1 MIRLKDILNESMS
14 KNKVQDIIDRV
25 FPQIVNDRG
34 TGKKGVPKIKLHYDI
49 YARLSGDE
57 DMRGE
62 HSSTTKAQYDE
73 NTNIIY
79 IYYPN
84 MENEEDVLRALIHEY
99 THYKQDHKLFK
110 KYKAMYS
117 YDEDPTEIEAK
128 RNEEDWPL
136 FTTN

>member
-1 MIRLKDILNESMS
+1 MEINEIQ
-14 KNKVQDIIDRV
+14 NIIDYAY
-25 FPQIVNDRG
+25 
-34 TGKKGVPKIKLHYDI
+34 PKIQSYYGKGSLDIPEIELHKDI

-57 DMRGE
+57 EQSGE
-62 HSSTTKAQYDE
+62 HSKTTKAQYDE
-73 NTNIIY
+73 DTNVIY

-84 MENEEDVLRALIHEY
+84 IMNEEDILRSIIHEY
-99 THYKQDHKLFK
+99 THYRQDHKLFK

>member
-1 MIRLKDILNESMS
+1 MNTNEI
-14 KNKVQDIIDRV
+14 QQIIDYAY
-25 FPQIVNDRG
+25 
-34 TGKKGVPKIKLHYDI
+34 PKIQSYYGKGSLDIPKIELHRDI

-57 DMRGE
+57 EQSGE
-62 HSSTTKAQYDE
+62 HSKTTKAQYDE
-73 NTNIIY
+73 DTNVIY

-84 MENEEDVLRALIHEY
+84 MKSEEDVLRSIIHEY

>member
-1 MIRLKDILNESMS
+1 MTTDEIQN
-14 KNKVQDIIDRV
+14 II
-25 FPQIVNDRG
+25 NYAY
-34 TGKKGVPKIKLHYDI
+34 PKIQKYYGKGSLDIPKIELHKDI

-57 DMRGE
+57 EQSGE

-84 MENEEDVLRALIHEY
+84 MEIEEDILRALIHEY

>member
-1 MIRLKDILNESMS
+1 MNVNTIQN
-14 KNKVQDIIDRV
+14 IIDYAY
-25 FPQIVNDRG
+25 
-34 TGKKGVPKIKLHYDI
+34 PKIQKYYGKGSLEIPKIELHRDI

-57 DMRGE
+57 KQSGE

-73 NTNIIY
+73 DTNVIY

-84 MENEEDVLRALIHEY
+84 MMNEEDVLRSIIHEY

-117 YDEDPTEIEAK
+117 YDEDPTEIEARK
-128 RNEEDWPL
+128 NEENWEM
-136 FTTN
+136 FSQK

>member
-1 MIRLKDILNESMS
+1 MNIDEIQN
-14 KNKVQDIIDRV
+14 IIDYSY
-25 FPQIVNDRG
+25 
-34 TGKKGVPKIKLHYDI
+34 PKIQKYYGKGSLEIPKIELHKDI

-57 DMRGE
+57 EQSGE

-73 NTNIIY
+73 DTNVIY

-84 MENEEDVLRALIHEY
+84 MMNEEDVLRSIIHEY
-99 THYKQDHKLFK
+99 THYRQDHKLFK
-110 KYKAMYS
+110 KYKAMYG

>member
-1 MIRLKDILNESMS
+1 MNIDEIQN
-14 KNKVQDIIDRV
+14 II
-25 FPQIVNDRG
+25 NYSY
-34 TGKKGVPKIKLHYDI
+34 PKIQKYYGKGSLDIPKIELHKDI

-57 DMRGE
+57 EQSGE

-73 NTNIIY
+73 DTNVIY

-84 MENEEDVLRALIHEY
+84 MMNEEDVIRSIIHEY